1 MAKTANE
8 GKKGFEEERSERVRL
23 EPERQLNSG
32 KQGLPGGENSTE
44 KGGHDRVKELDT
56 PNSIAGA
63 LRCFHIN
70 RELLLS
76 IDASMQ
82 SMAYLRVHAQY
93 SYILQ
98 FLHSTT
104 FIYWHACNNIIFLAQ
119 ARPTMSCIL
128 LVYIPLDKM
137 SKFNTSF

>member
-1 MAKTANE
+1 
-8 GKKGFEEERSERVRL
+8 
-23 EPERQLNSG
+23 
-32 KQGLPGGENSTE
+32 
-44 KGGHDRVKELDT
+44 
-56 PNSIAGA
+56 
-63 LRCFHIN
+63 
-70 RELLLS
+70 
-76 IDASMQ
+76 
-82 SMAYLRVHAQY
+82 MAYLRVHAQY

-137 SKFNTSF
+137 SKFNTSFWHLNSWETTVTMYVSISWKIHFTGWHCWWECSKLAKWDGRLSVNVV